1 MARSRLGKGLDLML
15 GGGSANNKT
24 TQEKATKSITKS
36 TTAKSTVKKTEA
48 KGKTKTTAKKAEPK
62 TASKATTKKAE
73 AKSTTKTT
81 VKKAETK
88 TTTKTST
95 KKADTKTTA
104 KSTIKKAEPKTATK
118 VAAKKTELKAA
129 TKTTAKKTEINA
141 TTKTAAKKAE
151 TKVSTKPIVEEI
163 VDNKEV
169 VSSNL
174 NKSTLRVSEI
184 EPNRS
189 QPRKFFNED
198 ALKELAESL
207 KTHGMIEP
215 IVVKER
221 DGYYEI
227 IAGERRWRAA
237 KLAKL
242 KEVPVIIKD
251 YTDREI
257 MEIALIENIQRE
269 DLNPIEEAMAY
280 ESLIKEY
287 DLLQE
292 ELAER
297 LSKGRSTITNSMRL
311 LKLSEEVRN
320 LVITGELSSGHAR
333 TLIPV
338 EDSDLQAMLARKIIA
353 EKLSVRDAERLVKN
367 ALKPAAEKAKVD
379 TQLESAYLS
388 MVERLKTIIGTNVNI
403 TRNKKGRGKI
413 EIEYYSK
420 DELDRIIDLISGN

>member
-1 MARSRLGKGLDLML
+1 MARSGLGRGLDSML
-15 GGGSANNKT
+15 GGGVNNKS
-24 TQEKATKSITKS
+24 TQTKSTKSAVKTTAKKTATKS
-36 TTAKSTVKKTEA
+36 TTKTTSKAEPKTAAKKTTSSKSTKAED
-48 KGKTKTTAKKAEPK
+48 TKTTAKKSTTTKATSKTASKSSTKK
-62 TASKATTKKAE
+62 TASKATASSKAVTKKAE
-73 AKSTTKTT
+73 SKTATKATAKTT
-81 VKKAETK
+81 SAKA
-88 TTTKTST
+88 
-95 KKADTKTTA
+95 AAKTTA
-104 KSTIKKAEPKTATK
+104 KAEPKVETKKAEVK
-118 VAAKKTELKAA
+118 
-129 TKTTAKKTEINA
+129 
-141 TTKTAAKKAE
+141 
-151 TKVSTKPIVEEI
+151 IVENETGI
-163 VDNKEV
+163 INKEV

-174 NKSTLRVSEI
+174 NKTTLRVSEI

-242 KEVPVIIKD
+242 KEVPVVIKD

-311 LKLSEEVRN
+311 LKLKEVARE

-338 EDSDLQAMLARKIIA
+338 EDEDLQAMLARKIVA
-353 EKLSVRDAERLVKN
+353 EKLSVRDAERLVKA
-367 ALKPAAEKAKVD
+367 ALSPKKAEVKEVD
-379 TQLESAYLS
+379 K
-388 MVERLKTIIGTNVNI
+388 MVEAAYQALEDKLKTITGTKVNI

-420 DELDRIIDLISGN
+420 EELDRIINIISGN